1 MDSPQLMEKLQTLLA
16 GPPVASAGRKR
27 HDAPVASH
35 DPADPPADVRS
46 RSVSPAARRAALEAA
61 AIHLRC
67 PVCAGPVRLAE
78 TQLICGNGHGF
89 DIARQG
95 YVNLTAGRANPGTA
109 DTAGMIAAREEFLG
123 RGHYR
128 PLARS
133 LASLAAS
140 HEPSG
145 DGLVVDLAG
154 GTGYYLAAVLDALP
168 HRHGLCLDL
177 STVALQR
184 AARAHPRA
192 AAAGADIWQHLP
204 LASASVAVVLSV
216 FGPRNAAEIDRILT
230 ADGVLIVAAP
240 GAAHLRELRE
250 PLGLIGV
257 DQRKP
262 QRLAD
267 AFGHYAQLGSEV
279 LNYQLSLDHA
289 DLTALAAMGPSAHHI
304 APSALADRIL
314 ALPSPAEVTV
324 DLRISAYRRPG

>member
-1 MDSPQLMEKLQTLLA
+1 MAAHRPD
-16 GPPVASAGRKR
+16 
-27 HDAPVASH
+27 H
-35 DPADPPADVRS
+35 PPADDTGS
-46 RSVSPAARRAALEAA
+46 RFVPLAARRAALEAA
-61 AIHLRC
+61 AAHLRC
-67 PVCAGPVRLAE
+67 PVCDDPVRLTT
-78 TQLICGNGHGF
+78 TQLTCGNGHGF

-109 DTAGMIAAREEFLG
+109 DTAAMIAAREEFLG

-133 LASLAAS
+133 LASLAS
-140 HEPSG
+140 GCEPSG

-154 GTGYYLAAVLDALP
+154 GTGYYLAAALDALP
-168 HRHGLCLDL
+168 DRHGLCVDL
-177 STVALQR
+177 STAALQR

-192 AAAGADIWQHLP
+192 AAAGADVWQHLP
-204 LASASVAVVLSV
+204 LAPASAALVLSV

-240 GAAHLRELRE
+240 GGAHLRELRG

-267 AFGHYAQLGSEV
+267 AFAHYAEAGSQV
-279 LNYQLSLDHA
+279 LSYQLSLGHA
-289 DLTALAAMGPSAHHI
+289 DLAAVTAMGPSAHHI
-304 APSALADRIL
+304 APSALADRIK
-314 ALPSPAEVTV
+314 ALPSPAAVTV

>member
-1 MDSPQLMEKLQTLLA
+1 
-16 GPPVASAGRKR
+16 VAA
-27 HDAPVASH
+27 HHPE
-35 DPADPPADVRS
+35 PPPADDTGS
-46 RSVSPAARRAALEAA
+46 RIVPPAARRAALEAA

-67 PVCAGPVRLAE
+67 PVCGDQLRLTT
-78 TQLICGNGHGF
+78 TQLICGNGHSF

-109 DTAGMIAAREEFLG
+109 DTAAMIAAREEFLG
-123 RGHYR
+123 RGYYR

-133 LASLAAS
+133 LASLARGC
-140 HEPSG
+140 EPSG

-154 GTGYYLAAVLDALP
+154 GTGYYLAAALDALP
-168 HRHGLCLDL
+168 HRHGLCVDL
-177 STVALQR
+177 STAALQR

-192 AAAGADIWQHLP
+192 AAAGADVWQHLP
-204 LASASVAVVLSV
+204 LASASAALVLSV

-230 ADGVLIVAAP
+230 AGGVLIVAAP
-240 GAAHLRELRE
+240 GEAHLQELRG

-267 AFGHYAQLGSEV
+267 AFGHYANAGSQELG
-279 LNYQLSLDHA
+279 YQLSLGHA
-289 DLTALAAMGPSAHHI
+289 GLMAVTAMGPSAHHI
-304 APSALADRIL
+304 APSALADRIQ
-314 ALPSPAEVTV
+314 ALPSPVAVTV